1 MFLSSAKDILPR
13 ISMPLKAVCG
23 GLLCGLFIWILLDY
37 LENLALQHILTKQ
50 LSEHLQEEAA
60 ADRIHFDHHI
70 KQHVRATN
78 LLAVNQQLVLWLD
91 HLNNTEQPHE
101 MRQIRKTSPPWF
113 PPISAWRGLIDPR
126 YILLRDNQG
135 RVQEVYQLRDREL
148 PDTFFTDNLLMM
160 RSQNHARLTVQ
171 DGTPYLLTSAP
182 VADTQGQIQG
192 FLTIVTV
199 LDNQFLTKLHYGT
212 VRSGAILALLEGTE
226 KLRVVASSD
235 PSHVQPGIMLDDMFE
250 DYLITKEPF
259 FDDGASDL
267 RLQLTTLMP
276 KTSLAELNESV
287 LTLGR
292 KEHVV
297 AAVVFVSIFTL
308 IIYLLSRR
316 IDRLVRIIT
325 VFAQRTLG
333 SKHTLPRGGDELA
346 HLEQRIDLLTGEVVS
361 ATDAMRLR
369 YEMEQKAKQLQVLEA
384 VTQELEEGVLYLNDD
399 GEERTSNQQMS
410 EFETEYGK
418 EFCSP
423 EKIGQHGEVTLL
435 DRRHRRHILRVRQL
449 TLNELGRVTLVRD
462 VSEQT
467 LAEKILTESDERYR
481 SITQSATDAIVSIDV
496 AGTVVS
502 WNSEATRLFGYSES
516 EIIGTP
522 LERLMPQTYRA
533 AHRAG
538 IDQVCAG
545 RRSFVSGKPL
555 EMEGLRKDGTCFP
568 MELAISTWTMQGA
581 QYFTGIVRDITARRQ
596 AERTTRAERQLLEQ
610 IIDNVPH
617 SIFWK
622 DRDSVY
628 LGCNRNFAKECGF
641 KSPQDIIGK
650 TDYDLASKKE
660 QADLFRK
667 ADKHILSSGESEL
680 WIEESRLR
688 ADGSEVTVLTSKV
701 PLRDPSN
708 AIIGV
713 LGIYADIT
721 DRKQAEEALSERE
734 AQLRLILASTREGI
748 FGVDTA
754 GKCTFAN
761 RACLQLLGYQD
772 ESDLYGKNMHELIHL
787 SRADGSTY
795 PVEESPTYQ
804 ACSRKK
810 GLLTEDTVF
819 WRADGHSFPAK
830 CYSHPIIKDGK
841 VLGAVVTF
849 SDITERKRAEAALRS
864 ERDCAESL
872 IVTAQAIVLVL
883 DPEGRIVRFNPFM
896 EQLSGYRLEEV
907 LGKGWFTT
915 FLPECEQAQAQEAFS
930 LAVAGNQTSRHIGNI
945 LTHSGRQRTIEWN
958 NKILEGADGQ
968 PIGMLAIGHD
978 ITDRKENEAQL
989 LQAQKMEVVG
999 QLTGGI
1005 AHDFNNLLTII
1016 MGNLNALAK
1025 EIGAGDDPDI
1035 RDELDDALSAAQDGA
1050 HLTQRLL
1057 ALSRKQA
1064 LEPRRIDL
1072 NRIVSE
1078 LGRFLRR
1085 LLGGHI
1091 KLRINRAEETAMV
1104 FADPS
1109 QLEGALLNLAINA
1122 RDAMPQG
1129 GALTIDVTHQ
1139 HINTDATTSFG
1150 LQAGKYF
1157 IASITDS
1164 GIGMSPEDLSRAV
1177 EPFFTTK
1184 DPGKG
1189 TGLGLS
1195 MVYNFAKQS
1204 GGDLRLKSNVGQG
1217 TTASV
1222 ILPEAAS
1229 TREGEVRKEHEK
1241 DIPRGSE
1248 AILVVEDEP
1257 RLRKFT
1263 RRRLTRLGYRIL
1275 EAKTAAEAEAILG
1288 AGTPVNL
1295 LFSDVVMPGKMNG
1308 YDLAR
1313 WAVTTRPALRVLL
1326 ATGATGQ
1333 ISAEDEEPINKG
1345 EFPLLRKPYTEQ
1357 TLARTIRDLLDQ

>member
-1 MFLSSAKDILPR
+1 MKVATASTSSM
-13 ISMPLKAVCG
+13 STPLRVFGPYCVPG
-23 GLLCGLFIWILLDY
+23 CGLTEGSLRGIFPSVSAFSSSFTTQKIEGNGSWMTYWDCSF
-37 LENLALQHILTKQ
+37 A
-50 LSEHLQEEAA
+50 
-60 ADRIHFDHHI
+60 
-70 KQHVRATN
+70 
-78 LLAVNQQLVLWLD
+78 
-91 HLNNTEQPHE
+91 NNP
-101 MRQIRKTSPPWF
+101 KS
-113 PPISAWRGLIDPR
+113 
-126 YILLRDNQG
+126 
-135 RVQEVYQLRDREL
+135 
-148 PDTFFTDNLLMM
+148 
-160 RSQNHARLTVQ
+160 
-171 DGTPYLLTSAP
+171 
-182 VADTQGQIQG
+182 
-192 FLTIVTV
+192 
-199 LDNQFLTKLHYGT
+199 
-212 VRSGAILALLEGTE
+212 
-226 KLRVVASSD
+226 
-235 PSHVQPGIMLDDMFE
+235 IM
-250 DYLITKEPF
+250 
-259 FDDGASDL
+259 
-267 RLQLTTLMP
+267 
-276 KTSLAELNESV
+276 SL
-287 LTLGR
+287 
-292 KEHVV
+292 
-297 AAVVFVSIFTL
+297 
-308 IIYLLSRR
+308 YLLSRR

-333 SKHTLPRGGDELA
+333 SKHTLPQGGDELA
-346 HLEQRIDLLTGEVVS
+346 HPGEVVS

-369 YEMEQKAKQLQVLEA
+369 HETEQKAKQLQVLEA
-384 VTQELEEGVLYLNDD
+384 VTQELEVGVSYLNDD

-462 VSEQT
+462 V
-467 LAEKILTESDERYR
+467 
-481 SITQSATDAIVSIDV
+481 
-496 AGTVVS
+496 
-502 WNSEATRLFGYSES
+502 
-516 EIIGTP
+516 
-522 LERLMPQTYRA
+522 
-533 AHRAG
+533 
-538 IDQVCAG
+538 
-545 RRSFVSGKPL
+545 
-555 EMEGLRKDGTCFP
+555 
-568 MELAISTWTMQGA
+568 
-581 QYFTGIVRDITARRQ
+581 TARRQ
-596 AERTTRAERQLLEQ
+596 AERTTRAERQVLEQ
-610 IIDNVPH
+610 VIENVPH

-650 TDYDLASKKE
+650 TDYDLAWKKE

-667 ADKHILSSGESEL
+667 VDKHILSSGESKL

-688 ADGSEVTVLTSKV
+688 ADGSEVTVLSSKV

-721 DRKQAEEALSERE
+721 DRKQAKAALSERE

-761 RACLQLLGYQD
+761 RACLELLGYQD

-810 GLLTEDTVF
+810 SLLTEDTVF

-830 CYSHPIIKDGK
+830 CYSHPIIKNGK
-841 VLGAVVTF
+841 ILGAVVTF

-864 ERDCAESL
+864 QRDFAESL
-872 IVTAQAIVLVL
+872 LVTAQAIVLVL
-883 DPEGRIVRFNPFM
+883 DPEGRVVRFNPFM

-907 LGKGWFTT
+907 LGKDWFTT
-915 FLPECEQAQAQEAFS
+915 FLPECEQDQAQEAFS
-930 LAVAGNQTSRHIGNI
+930 LAVADKQTSRHIGSI
-945 LTHSGRQRTIEWN
+945 LTRTGRQRTIEWN
-958 NKILEGADGQ
+958 NKILEDADEQ

-978 ITDRKENEAQL
+978 ITDREENEAQL

-1016 MGNLNALAK
+1016 IGNLNALAK
-1025 EIGAGDDPDI
+1025 EIGADDDPDI
-1035 RDELDDALSAAQDGA
+1035 RDELNDALSAAQDGA
-1050 HLTQRLL
+1050 HLTRRLL

-1072 NRIVSE
+1072 NRLVSQ

-1085 LLGGHI
+1085 LLGGHV
-1091 KLRINRAEETAMV
+1091 KLRINRSEETAMV

-1109 QLEGALLNLAINA
+1109 QLESTLLNLAINA

-1129 GALTIDVTHQ
+1129 GALTIAVSHQ
-1139 HINTDATTSFG
+1139 HINSGATTSFG
-1150 LQAGKYF
+1150 LRAGNYV
-1157 IASITDS
+1157 IARISDS
-1164 GIGMSPEDLSRAV
+1164 GIGMSPEVLSRAV

-1184 DPGKG
+1184 EPGKG

-1222 ILPEAAS
+1222 ILPLAAS
-1229 TREGEVRKEHEK
+1229 TREEEVRKEHEK

-1263 RRRLTRLGYRIL
+1263 RRGLARLGYRIL
-1275 EAKTAAEAEAILG
+1275 EAKTAAEAEAILE
-1288 AGTPVNL
+1288 AGTPINL

-1313 WAVTTRPALRVLL
+1313 WAVNTRPALRVLL
-1326 ATGATGQ
+1326 ASGATGQ
-1333 ISAEDEEPINKG
+1333 INAEDEERINSG